1 MSMNVLYLDKMNE
14 HMEKMILSMC
24 PDDVDLRF
32 LQPNIGRQGTLAEA
46 ECVFDT
52 TFQVTKEIIDQAP
65 NLKLIQRTG
74 VGVDMVDVAY
84 AKEKNIPV
92 SICRGFNAPSVAEL
106 AVLDM
111 LALYR
116 HVVALDP
123 LTKKQEWHTWTF
135 RHDSYEIFGKTVGI
149 IGGGTIGREVMR
161 RVKAFD
167 ARVIYSDVVRIP
179 VEEEKKIGCE
189 YVSFDELI
197 CESDIISIHA
207 PLLDSTRGMIGKE
220 QFERM
225 KDSALLI
232 NTARG
237 EIVDEEALVEALKS
251 RKIWGAAVDVFTQN
265 EPLFGLDI
273 ENLIVTPHIGA
284 ATYDNYYR
292 VYKFGLENAQRV
304 SRGEAPLYCL

>member
-1 MSMNVLYLDKMNE
+1 MSINVLYLDKMNE
-14 HMEKMILSMC
+14 HMERMILDMC
-24 PDDVDLRF
+24 PSEVDLRF
-32 LQPNIGRQGTLAEA
+32 LQPNIGRRGTLAEA

-52 TFQVTKEIIDQAP
+52 TFQVSREIIDQAP
-65 NLKLIQRTG
+65 KLKLIQRTG

-84 AKEKNIPV
+84 AKEKKIPV
-92 SICRGFNAPSVAEL
+92 SVCRGFNAPSVAEL

-116 HVVALDP
+116 HIVVLDP
-123 LTKKQEWHTWTF
+123 LSKKQEWNTWTF
-135 RHDSYEIFGKTVGI
+135 RHESYELFGKTVGI
-149 IGGGTIGREVMR
+149 IGGGTIGREVMK

-167 ARVIYSDVVRIP
+167 TRVIYSDVVRMSA
-179 VEEEKKIGCE
+179 EEEEKIGCE
-189 YVSFDELI
+189 YVSLEQLI

-207 PLLDSTRGMIGKE
+207 PLLESTRGMIGKE
-220 QFERM
+220 EFEKM

-237 EIVDEEALVEALKS
+237 EIVDEEALAEALKNK
-251 RKIWGAAVDVFTQN
+251 KIWGAAVDVFTQN
-265 EPLFGLDI
+265 EPLFGQDI
-273 ENLIVTPHIGA
+273 ENLIVTPHVGA

-304 SRGEAPLYCL
+304 LRGEEPLYCL

>member
-1 MSMNVLYLDKMNE
+1 MGINVLYLDKMNE
-14 HMEKMILSMC
+14 HMERMILDMC
-24 PDDVDLRF
+24 PPDVDLRF
-32 LQPNIGRQGTLAEA
+32 LQPNIGKQGTLAEA

-74 VGVDMVDVAY
+74 VGVDMVDTAY

-92 SICRGFNAPSVAEL
+92 SICRGFNASSVAEL
-106 AVLDM
+106 AILDM

-116 HVVALDP
+116 HIVALDP
-123 LTKKQEWHTWTF
+123 LSKKKEWHTWTF
-135 RHDSYEIFGKTVGI
+135 RHESYELKGKTVGI
-149 IGGGTIGREVMR
+149 IGGGTIGREVMK

-167 ARVIYSDVVRIP
+167 TNVIYTDVMRMDA
-179 VEEEKKIGCE
+179 EEEARIGCE
-189 YVSFDELI
+189 YVSFDQLI
-197 CESDIISIHA
+197 RESDVISIHA
-207 PLLDSTRGMIGKE
+207 PLLDSTRGMIGRK
-220 QFERM
+220 QFEEM

-237 EIVDEEALVEALKS
+237 EIIDEQALADALRSK
-251 RKIWGAAVDVFTQN
+251 KIWGAAVDVFTPD

-273 ENLIVTPHIGA
+273 ENLITTPHVGA

-292 VYKFGLENAQRV
+292 VYKFGMENAQRIA
-304 SRGEAPLYCL
+304 RGQEPLNCL